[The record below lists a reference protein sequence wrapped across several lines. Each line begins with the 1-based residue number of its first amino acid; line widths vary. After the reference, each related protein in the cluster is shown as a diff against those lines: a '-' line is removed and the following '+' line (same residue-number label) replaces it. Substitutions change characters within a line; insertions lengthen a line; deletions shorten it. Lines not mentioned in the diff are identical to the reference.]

1 MTFGVQC
8 HIQRRLFAVSDA
20 EEAQHVPVKS
30 VPWLNNNHCGW
41 VSSSLVHPV
50 RLPQFNYPSN
60 SIQFYSVESNWIPP
74 ESVPM
79 IRCSLATR
87 RRWAKATFPS
97 CVTSHR
103 INVIGVPLL
112 TQQQRNPTTAPDTSC
127 VFSLSLS
134 PFIDDLYEFSLFFI
148 SFFAPCYYSPW
159 SASRLLHSF
168 GSINF
173 KWHCFPP
180 ALCAS
185 LSNWIK
191 WFQSGSNQLHRGF
204 ACEQMPEIKW
214 PMEGNSVH
222 FLLFSK
228 MVVMMRKVA
237 LADNWFIG
245 SVSLSL
251 NTAWNRAS

>member
-60 SIQFYSVESNWIPP
+60 SIQFYSILFYSVESNWIPP

-134 PFIDDLYEFSLFFI
+134 LLSSTICTNLVSFSF
-148 SFFAPCYYSPW
+148 
-159 SASRLLHSF
+159 
-168 GSINF
+168 
-173 KWHCFPP
+173 
-180 ALCAS
+180 
-185 LSNWIK
+185 
-191 WFQSGSNQLHRGF
+191 
-204 ACEQMPEIKW
+204 
-214 PMEGNSVH
+214 H
-222 FLLFSK
+222 FLLRVIIRLGAHLGYCTHSALSISSGIVFHQLCVPPFQTESNGFSPVPISSIEVSHVSK
-228 MVVMMRKVA
+228 CPRSNDQWKETR
-237 LADNWFIG
+237 FI
-245 SVSLSL
+245 SCYFQRWLLWCV
-251 NTAWNRAS
+251 R